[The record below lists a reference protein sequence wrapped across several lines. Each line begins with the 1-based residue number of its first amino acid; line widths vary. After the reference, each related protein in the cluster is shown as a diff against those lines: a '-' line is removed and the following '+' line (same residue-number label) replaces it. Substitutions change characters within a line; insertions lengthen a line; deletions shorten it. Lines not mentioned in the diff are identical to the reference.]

1 MLGLGL
7 GVNKQTPATEF
18 YFSYEAEVISSSDGW
33 EAYSVSG
40 TSSLD
45 YNVSHPTLG
54 GGWMRLTID
63 DTQTNVVGL
72 KYTYPQPIPAG
83 STIVVSYDI
92 VFSPVTG
99 WDPENDTDDVTW
111 KTQSCGRL
119 FNTEITTASFVTTVS
134 NSLGP
139 TNLPGNDEML
149 FYVST
154 STPDDL
160 PQADSKVYMKDVS
173 IVIS

>member
-7 GVNKQTPATEF
+7 GVNKQTPATGF

-33 EAYSVSG
+33 EAYSVTG
-40 TSSLD
+40 ASSLD

-63 DTQTNVVGL
+63 DTQTSAAGL
-72 KYTYPQPIPAG
+72 KYTYPQAIPTG

-92 VFSPVTG
+92 ILNPVTG
-99 WDPENDTDDVTW
+99 WDPEGDTDTVKW
-111 KTQSCGRL
+111 RTQSCGRL

-134 NSLGP
+134 NSLEP
-139 TNLPGNDEML
+139 TYGFGTDVML
-149 FYVST
+149 LYVT
-154 STPDDL
+154 EADDL
-160 PQADSKVYMKDVS
+160 PQAGAQIYIKDVS